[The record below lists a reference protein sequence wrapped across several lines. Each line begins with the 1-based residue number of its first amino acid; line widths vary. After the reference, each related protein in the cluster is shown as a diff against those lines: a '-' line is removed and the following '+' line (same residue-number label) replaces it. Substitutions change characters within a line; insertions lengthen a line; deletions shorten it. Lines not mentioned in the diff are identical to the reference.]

1 MIDLHCMAEMR
12 RHGMRIKDG
21 ITYVLSQQQ
30 SAYRLLA
37 EKQDRLE
44 AKLDAIRA
52 WMQEHLRCATE
63 KLEEAAVE
71 TEETRQSFDYG
82 RKVISTQATPST
94 PPEPSQ

>member
-1 MIDLHCMAEMR
+1 MR
-12 RHGMRIKDG
+12 VKDG
-21 ITYVLSQQQ
+21 ITYVLGQQQ

-44 AKLDAIRA
+44 AKIDAIHA
-52 WMQEHLRCATE
+52 LMHEHLRCATE

-71 TEETRQSFDYG
+71 TEETRQSFDYL
-82 RKVISTQATPST
+82 RKVISTQATPLA